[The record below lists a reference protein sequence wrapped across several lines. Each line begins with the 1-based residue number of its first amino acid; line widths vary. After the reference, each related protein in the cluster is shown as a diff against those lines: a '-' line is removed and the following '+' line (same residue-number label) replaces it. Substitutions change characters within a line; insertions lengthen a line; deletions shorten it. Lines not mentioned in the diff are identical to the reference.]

1 VKCYQESTISFLF
14 HPADM
19 RKSMFSLP
27 GVGREK
33 ELPLWAFQGHG
44 AAKRHVSRTEVVNPV
59 RWIYK
64 LLCR

>member
-1 VKCYQESTISFLF
+1 VKCNQECTFSFLF

-19 RKSMFSLP
+19 RKSMFSLH